1 MTCAHC
7 YDDID
12 PDKLPP
18 DTTGDYCAECE
29 PLPTCVF
36 CGERT
41 STPLE
46 IVQTVDDFQRRE
58 VVCGVLCARIVLD
71 TPDHLPY
78 AAADL
83 AAVKQQLAQGDQA
96 RRKAADERY
105 QRRLRGPEPL
115 MDDEPVVC
123 PI

>member
-1 MTCAHC
+1 
-7 YDDID
+7 
-12 PDKLPP
+12 
-18 DTTGDYCAECE
+18 
-29 PLPTCVF
+29 
-36 CGERT
+36 
-41 STPLE
+41 
-46 IVQTVDDFQRRE
+46 
-58 VVCGVLCARIVLD
+58 VLD